1 MEQEVKKLR
10 EDIRKINESI
20 AQLKYYQFPFKSEKY
35 QLILPEKI
43 KRIVNAL
50 NVYESYIISVSAQQ
64 SLNKLEGEELEA
76 YRYYQKNVYN
86 YTTDMVSALASISTY
101 KEDWLA
107 LKEQFRKNI
116 PLDQK
121 DPQQAL

>member
-1 MEQEVKKLR
+1 M
-10 EDIRKINESI
+10 
-20 AQLKYYQFPFKSEKY
+20 
-35 QLILPEKI
+35 
-43 KRIVNAL
+43 NAL

-107 LKEQFRKNI
+107 LKE
-116 PLDQK
+116 
-121 DPQQAL
+121 